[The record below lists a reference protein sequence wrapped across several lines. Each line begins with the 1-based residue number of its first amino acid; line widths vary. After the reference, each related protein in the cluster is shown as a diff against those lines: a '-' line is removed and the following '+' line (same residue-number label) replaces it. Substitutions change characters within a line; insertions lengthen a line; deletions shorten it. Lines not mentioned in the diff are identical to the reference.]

1 MNRFN
6 TSASLLTLAAVAF
19 ASPAFAT
26 DGSVVLAASVAGA
39 VDAAAADPGDP
50 DRDYLPSDI
59 VVRGKRTDGYTNDDG
74 SSATKTPTPI
84 IDVPQAVTAI
94 TSDQLEDQNIRQLG
108 EALRYVPGVSMES
121 GEGQRDEV
129 FIRGQETTAD
139 FYLDGLRDDAEYYR
153 SLYNIDRV
161 EVLKGANALI
171 FGRGAGGG
179 AINRVSK
186 KASLVEDVTAAHLS
200 VDNFGAFSLTGDVS
214 RPLGE
219 AIALRV
225 NAAYEEF
232 DNQRNFY
239 EGRFIGISP
248 TVTAALGERTTLIAS
263 YTYDDDQ
270 RTTDRGV
277 PSFDG
282 LPLAGYDETLFGDPD
297 FNYSDVEA
305 HIARARLEHEFSAG
319 LSANVA
325 VQYAHYDKYYGN
337 IVPLGAADTDNDGVA
352 DVVSLG
358 GYESATVR
366 ENLIGQANLVWEG
379 RTGAIGHTLLAGVE
393 VARQNTDAVRNRAV
407 FSESTTVDLAE
418 IIDIPAFTL
427 APQRASASTLDTIS
441 LYIQDQVEL
450 APWLQVVAGLRYD
463 EFDLDSLNIADSF
476 AARRKDT
483 AVSPRFGVILKPSEA
498 VSVYASYGE
507 SFLPASG
514 NQFTVLSQGSVLLE
528 PEEFENME
536 VGVKYAPNPG
546 LLLTAA
552 LFRLE
557 RSNTPATDNDGLTVL
572 TGKSRVQGLE
582 LSAAGELMPNLNVNL
597 GYTYLD
603 GEILSAIDGAGV
615 DTELQQLPKHQ
626 LGLWSRYDFTERF
639 GLGLGVVHQSKQFAS
654 YSNNV
659 ELPSYW
665 RVDAA
670 AYFDLSEQIGLQLN
684 IENLF
689 DETYYA
695 SAHGDNNIQPGKP
708 LTASVGVRIG
718 F

>member
-1 MNRFN
+1 MNRIAL
-6 TSASLLTLAAVAF
+6 SASALAA
-19 ASPAFAT
+19 
-26 DGSVVLAASVAGA
+26 LAASPSLASDSTSGA
-39 VDAAAADPGDP
+39 AIGTDAISDPGDP

-59 VVRGKRTDGYTNDDG
+59 VVRGQRADGYRNDDG
-74 SSATKTPTPI
+74 SSAMKTPTPI
-84 IDVPQAVTAI
+84 LDVPQAVTAI

-108 EALRYVPGVSMES
+108 EALRYVPGVSMET

-186 KASLVEDVTAAHLS
+186 KASLIDDVTAAHLS
-200 VDNFGAFSLTGDVS
+200 VDSFGAFSITGDVS
-214 RPLGE
+214 RPVAE
-219 AIALRV
+219 SVAIRL

-232 DNQRNFY
+232 DNHRNFY
-239 EGRFIGISP
+239 EGRFIGVSP
-248 TVTAALGERTTLIAS
+248 TITAALGERTTLFAS
-263 YTYDDDQ
+263 YTYDDD
-270 RTTDRGV
+270 RRLTDRGV
-277 PSFDG
+277 PAFG
-282 LPLAGYDETLFGDPD
+282 TLPLRGYDETLFGDPD
-297 FNYSDVEA
+297 FNLSEVTA
-305 HIARARLEHEFSAG
+305 HIARARLDHEFSAS
-319 LSANVA
+319 LSGTVA

-337 IVPLGAADTDNDGVA
+337 IVPAGSADTDLDGVA
-352 DVVSLG
+352 DTVTLS
-358 GYESATVR
+358 GYEAGNVR
-366 ENLIGQANLVWEG
+366 ENLIGQANLVWQG
-379 RTGAIGHTLLAGVE
+379 RTGSIGHTLLAGVE
-393 VARQNTDAVRNRAV
+393 IARQDTDAVRNQS
-407 FSESTTVDLAE
+407 FFDGLTSTRVPLQEVIA
-418 IIDIPAFTL
+418 IPAFEL
-427 APQRASASTLDTIS
+427 RPQRASASQLETVS

-450 APWLQVVAGLRYD
+450 TPWLQVVAGLRYD
-463 EFDLDSLNIADSF
+463 EFDLDSVNLRDGF
-476 AARRKDT
+476 VGDRKDT

-514 NQFTVLSQGSVLLE
+514 NQFTVLSAGSVLLE

-536 VGVKYAPNPG
+536 LGVKYAPNPG

-552 LFRLE
+552 VFRLD
-557 RSNTPATDNDGLTVL
+557 RSNTPATTNDGLTVL
-572 TGKSRVQGLE
+572 TGKSRVQGVE

-603 GEILSAIDGAGV
+603 GEILSALNGAGL
-615 DTELQQLPKHQ
+615 DTELQQLPEHQ
-626 LGLWSRYDFTERF
+626 LGLWSRYDFTERL
-639 GLGLGVVHQSKQFAS
+639 GLGVGVVHQSKQFAS
-654 YSNNV
+654 YSNTV

-684 IENLF
+684 VENLF
-689 DETYYA
+689 DEAYYA